1 MKKHLVVAA
10 GLAVLSTGAFA
21 SKARMAA
28 LNQGSSLGSFYLED
42 NRNVFRSSNS
52 VNSMNNYVITEWGSS
67 YIPGGAAATAE
78 GGFFRSHGAMNY
90 GLYLNSDAHGNVDNN
105 LNPAR
110 VDLVVGGDAGLN
122 WGLRLGYESMEA
134 AGSNH
139 EASGFDLGLSATV
152 SGANLWLNYAPATTS
167 TVANAETE
175 RNADMTLGATYGM
188 GDYTLF
194 AEYASE
200 GQDGD
205 KDASTSITVG
215 AAKVWETSGGAS
227 VFYDASIVSTAN
239 YDLAGT
245 TYAADNSKLSVPV
258 TLGVEV
264 KAASWLTWRA
274 SIQQSVYG
282 SHEDAAGTVTSGR
295 TTNLGAG
302 ASLTWGDLQIDGTI
316 RNASGGQLGSD
327 DQFMSSVAAMYRF

>member
-21 SKARMAA
+21 SKVRMMA

-52 VNSMNNYVITEWGSS
+52 VNSMNNYVITEWGTTGSAASS
-67 YIPGGAAATAE
+67 E

-90 GLYLNSDAHGNVDNN
+90 GLYFNSGAHGNVDNN
-105 LNPAR
+105 LSPAR

-134 AGSNH
+134 AGLNH

-167 TVANAETE
+167 TNAGNETE
-175 RNADMTLGATYGM
+175 ANADMRLGATYGM

-200 GQDGD
+200 GGTGSQD
-205 KDASTSITVG
+205 AATSITVG
-215 AAKVWETSGGAS
+215 AAKVWETSGGAT
-227 VFYDASIVSTAN
+227 VFYDAKIVSESN
-239 YDLAGT
+239 LAH
-245 TYAADNSKLSVPV
+245 AADTSKLSVPV

-282 SHEDAAGTVTSGR
+282 AQEAANGDKTSGR
-295 TTNLGAG
+295 TTQLGAG

-316 RNASGGQLGSD
+316 ANAGAKDLGTDSN
-327 DQFMSSVAAMYRF
+327 FMGSVAALYRF